1 MSQNEDE
8 THANGSITEKTIAEA
23 EKINHLN
30 FTDAERKQMLERLN
44 DRLENY
50 EKLRAIKLDNSVPP
64 ALYFDPR
71 PPGIKTHCR
80 NRCTSTIEPIKL
92 SSIPLP
98 PVPSELEE
106 MAFYPL
112 THLSMLIRTRKVT
125 SKQLTEMYLRRLKR
139 YDPYLHCVVT
149 LTEEL
154 ALTQAK
160 RADDEMAQ
168 GIYRGPL
175 HGIPWGAKD
184 LLATKGIPTT
194 WGAKPYEDQVI
205 DTNAT
210 VVERLEEAGAV
221 LVAKLSM
228 GALAQGDVWFKE
240 KTRNPWNLDEGSSGS
255 SAGPGSAV
263 AAGLVGFAIGTETL
277 GSIVSP
283 CKRCGVTGL
292 RPSFGRVSRY
302 GAMALSWSMDK
313 IGPIC
318 RTVEDCAVVFGAIK
332 GPDCRD
338 LTVVNELFTWDPNA
352 GIDGLKVGFLEAAF
366 EADEENKAGNEAM
379 LESLRNLGLDLAPIE
394 LPDYP
399 VLDLAFLLRVEAAAA
414 FDELTMSGLDEL
426 LVSQEDGA
434 WPNIFRAARFVP
446 AVEYIQANRIRT
458 LIIQEMAELMEN
470 VDVYVAPAS
479 DRINLTLT
487 NLTGHPTVVVPSGLS
502 EEGVP
507 NNSVTFTGRL
517 YGEAEALILAKAY
530 QETTEFHLKHPLMEY
545 GSE

>member
-1 MSQNEDE
+1 MSRNEDE
-8 THANGSITEKTIAEA
+8 TQVNGSITEKTIAEA

-30 FTDAERKQMLERLN
+30 FTDAERKQMLENLN
-44 DRLENY
+44 ERLENY
-50 EKLRAIKLDNSVPP
+50 EKLRAIKLNNSVPP

-71 PPGIKTHCR
+71 PPGLKTHCR

-92 SSIPLP
+92 RCIPLP

-112 THLSMLIRTRKVT
+112 THLSRFIRTRKVT
-125 SKQLTEMYLRRLKR
+125 SQQLTEMYLRRLKR
-139 YDPYLHCVVT
+139 YDPYIHCVVT
-149 LTEEL
+149 LTEEF

-255 SAGPGSAV
+255 SAGAGSAV

-277 GSIVSP
+277 GSIISP

-318 RTVEDCAVVFGAIK
+318 RTVEDCAVVFDAIK
-332 GPDCRD
+332 GPDPRD
-338 LTVVNELFTWDPNA
+338 LTVVNELFIWDPNA
-352 GIDGLKVGFLEAAF
+352 EIESLKVGFLETAF
-366 EADEENKAGNEAM
+366 EADKENKAGNEAM
-379 LESLRNLGLDLAPIE
+379 LETLRNFGLDLAPIE

-399 VLDLAFLLRVEAAAA
+399 VLDMAFLLRVEAAAA

-434 WPNIFRAARFVP
+434 WPNTFRAARFVP

-458 LIIQEMAELMEN
+458 LIIQEMMELMEN

-517 YGEAEALILAKAY
+517 YGEAEALALAEAY
-530 QETTEFHLKHPLMEY
+530 QETTEFHLKHPPMEY